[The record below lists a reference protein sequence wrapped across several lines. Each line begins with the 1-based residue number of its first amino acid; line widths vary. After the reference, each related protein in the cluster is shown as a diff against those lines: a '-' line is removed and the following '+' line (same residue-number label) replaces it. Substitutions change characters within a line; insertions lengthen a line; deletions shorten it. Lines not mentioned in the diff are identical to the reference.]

1 MIHLKQ
7 KEMCC
12 AFKMMPQ
19 ASFQGQGWAISRVSL
34 RDLYRTLY
42 IYYIS
47 KHVMLKCE
55 K

>member
-19 ASFQGQGWAISRVSL
+19 RALWAISRVSL